1 MKIVSFFAGA
11 GGFDQ
16 GFKDAGFNI
25 IWANDFN
32 PKVRI
37 TYEKNHPETEFILRS
52 IVDIS
57 ANEVPAC
64 DGIIGGPPCQRGCP

>member
-1 MKIVSFFAGA
+1 MNIISFFAGA
-11 GGFDQ
+11 GGLDQ

-32 PKVRI
+32 LKVRM
-37 TYEKNHPETEFILRS
+37 TYKKNHPETEFVLKS

-57 ANEVPAC
+57 ADDVPDC
-64 DGIIGGPPCQRGCP
+64 DGIIGGPP